1 LTEKILNY
9 ENKNKKHE
17 TTTDQMHQS
26 IVEKD
31 VEIEKLK
38 KDLITFEKET
48 KNNIETIQKEKDI
61 HISRRQSLDENLSEL
76 QIKYEYV
83 NKELIEKIDNNNS
96 KNKEYETKT
105 GELN

>member
-1 LTEKILNY
+1 
-9 ENKNKKHE
+9 
-17 TTTDQMHQS
+17 MHQS

-48 KNNIETIQKEKDI
+48 KNNIENIQKEKDI
-61 HISRRQSLDENLSEL
+61 HISRRQSLGEDLSKL
-76 QIKYEYV
+76 QIKYEHV
-83 NKELIEKIDNNNS
+83 NKELIEKIDNNDS

-105 GELN
+105 SDLN